1 MPRSVREP
9 ISSSTPAAIYPQL
22 RTRCTT
28 FSLVSDWAEADIPR
42 MREIV
47 FDTETTGLNPATGDR
62 MVEIGCVEIFNR
74 VETGRHFH
82 AYFNPDREM
91 PSEAE
96 AVHGLSNVFLSDKPR
111 FAERV
116 EELLEFI
123 EDSPLVA
130 HNAGFDFGFL
140 NFELERCGRSSVC
153 MSRMRDTLQLARSRH
168 PGAKHSLD
176 ALCMRF
182 GIDRSHRVKHGALLD
197 AQLLAQV
204 YVELT
209 GGRQIGLGLVAD
221 TKSVSVQDASRP
233 VTVREPRTPRPHL
246 PAE

>member
-1 MPRSVREP
+1 
-9 ISSSTPAAIYPQL
+9 
-22 RTRCTT
+22 
-28 FSLVSDWAEADIPR
+28 

-47 FDTETTGLNPATGDR
+47 FDTETTGLNPHAGDR

-74 VETGRHFH
+74 VETGRHYH
-82 AYFNPDREM
+82 CYFNPGRDM
-91 PSEAE
+91 PLEAE
-96 AVHGLSNVFLSDKPR
+96 AVHGLTTRFLSDKPL
-111 FAERV
+111 FGDKV

-123 EDSPLVA
+123 ADSPLVA

-140 NFELERCGRSSVC
+140 NHELSLCGRQSVC
-153 MSRMRDTLQLARSRH
+153 MTRMRDTLALARTRH

-221 TKSVSVQDASRP
+221 VTERSVVSVAPRAAAS
-233 VTVREPRTPRPHL
+233 EPRPARPHAPL
-246 PAE
+246 PHEAERHRAFLARIVNPLWERFAVAN